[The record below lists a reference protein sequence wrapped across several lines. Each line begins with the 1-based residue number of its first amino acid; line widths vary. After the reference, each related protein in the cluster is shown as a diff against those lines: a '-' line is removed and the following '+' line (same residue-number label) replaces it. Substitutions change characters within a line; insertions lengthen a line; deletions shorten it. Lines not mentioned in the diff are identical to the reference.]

1 MIKVV
6 VKPPFGITINL
17 DDDLMTVEELL
28 ALKEQVDA
36 AFTKKVQKFEKLRAL
51 FNSKT
56 EGK

>member
-17 DDDLMTVEELL
+17 DDDHMTVEELL